1 MKEHYDLVFW
11 QNMAS
16 IHQAP
21 LMRALANGLDKRV
34 LVVVAED
41 VSADRLAMGWE
52 GIDYGNADLIIEPS
66 ASNRKKLV
74 ENNRGAVAH
83 VFSGASAYPAVQQAL
98 TTLTQGAHNHVAI
111 ITEPW
116 DPRGV
121 RGALRAL
128 RFGLRRRS
136 LRGIDTLFVCGDLA
150 KRQFTS
156 LGFEPSRIAP
166 FGYFVDG
173 PDAAAKQSH
182 RDRPGIIFVGSLTT
196 RKDPKALIEALAM
209 TPADSWELTIV
220 GDGPLLD
227 SSIKLVKDLRLGSR
241 VFFTRNLANGDVL
254 RKIAVSDL
262 LVLTSKYDG
271 WGAVVSEA
279 LMAGT
284 PVVVSRE
291 CGASDLVRSALQ
303 GEVIQAGHPTELAR
317 ALVGRLSSSPLSGES
332 RAQLEN
338 WAHGAI
344 SPKAAAQYLWDTVTR
359 GSGVPTAGAPWNAIA
374 DSPVRDV
381 HQ

>member
-1 MKEHYDLVFW
+1 MQEHYDLVFW

-21 LMRALANGLDKRV
+21 LMRALATGLDKRV
-34 LVVVAED
+34 LVVVVED

-66 ASNRKKLV
+66 ATNRKKLV

-116 DPRGV
+116 DPRGF

-128 RFGLRRRS
+128 RFRLRRRS
-136 LRGIDTLFVCGDLA
+136 LRRIDTLFACGDLA
-150 KRQFTS
+150 KKQFTS
-156 LGFEPSRIAP
+156 LGCESSRIAP

-173 PDAAAKQSH
+173 PTAEARQSD
-182 RDRPGIIFVGSLTT
+182 RDKPGIIFVGSLTS
-196 RKDPKALIEALAM
+196 RKDPRALIEALAM

-220 GDGPLLD
+220 GDGPLWD
-227 SSIKLVKDLRLGSR
+227 SSIKLVKDLRVGSR
-241 VFFTRNLANGDVL
+241 VFFARNLANRDVL
-254 RKIAVSDL
+254 RKIATSDL

-303 GEVIQAGHPTELAR
+303 GEVVQAGDPTELAR
-317 ALVGRLSSSPLSGES
+317 ALVGRLSSSPLSNES
-332 RAQLEN
+332 RAQLES

-344 SPKAAAQYLWDTVTR
+344 SPKVAAQYLWDTVTR
-359 GSGVPTAGAPWNAIA
+359 GSGVPTAGAPWQEIA
-374 DSPVRDV
+374 ASPVSDV